1 MKTGAGKHGHQ
12 KNHILKSI
20 NNVEFCICNL
30 LICNSTILVH
40 QTIRTDVVE
49 LMPAQYTNNAAEKND
64 PKMEKNVNDSD
75 LVPPIQLS
83 ISTIY
88 SVKMLMF
95 EPMIYTMNVGFY

>member
-1 MKTGAGKHGHQ
+1 M
-12 KNHILKSI
+12 L
-20 NNVEFCICNL
+20 
-30 LICNSTILVH
+30 
-40 QTIRTDVVE
+40 
-49 LMPAQYTNNAAEKND
+49 AQYTNNAVVKNE

-75 LVPPIQLS
+75 LLPPIQLS